1 MHERYSTQ
9 AARSYSGLQINR
21 RIDNLAT
28 AYQEL
33 LTVIVRLRANRH
45 NVTEPS
51 AFRAQ
56 IRASL
61 KTAEDEAASKGYT
74 AEDIKVA
81 TFAVVG
87 FLDESIL
94 NYNPN
99 LADWIRRPLQQEL
112 FGVQIAGEIFFR
124 NVDRLLTRSDSQ
136 ELADVL
142 EIYELCLLLG
152 FRGRYSAS
160 EGANLRAIAVT
171 LDERIRR
178 IRGDSWP
185 AVSAWRPEQARAHR
199 RASRLRNLAWT
210 TVAIW
215 AFAIC
220 LFLLYIFV
228 LRAVASEAV
237 VVVLAIRL

>member
-1 MHERYSTQ
+1 MNERHSTQ
-9 AARSYSGLQINR
+9 AARSHSASQISR
-21 RIDNLAT
+21 RIDNLAA

-33 LTVIVRLRANRH
+33 LTVIVRLRANQH

-61 KTAEDEAASKGYT
+61 KTAEDEAASKGYA

-94 NYNPN
+94 NQNPN

-152 FRGRYSAS
+152 FHGRYSTS
-160 EGANLRAIAVT
+160 EGANLRAIAAT
-171 LDERIRR
+171 LDEKIRR

-199 RASRLRNLAWT
+199 RASRLRNLSWT

-215 AFAIC
+215 VIAVC
-220 LFLLYIFV
+220 LFLFYTFV
-228 LRAVASEAV
+228 LRSTVSEAV
-237 VVVLAIRL
+237 TGASAIRL

>member
-1 MHERYSTQ
+1 MHERHSTQ
-9 AARSYSGLQINR
+9 TARSYSGLQINR
-21 RIDNLAT
+21 RIDNLAA

-61 KTAEDEAASKGYT
+61 KTAEAEAASKGYT

-94 NYNPN
+94 NQNPG
-99 LADWIRRPLQQEL
+99 LADWIRQPLQQEL

-124 NVDRLLTRSDSQ
+124 NVDRLLTRGDSQ

-160 EGANLRAIAVT
+160 EGASLRAIATT
-171 LDERIRR
+171 LDERSRR

-215 AFAIC
+215 VIALC
-220 LFLLYIFV
+220 LFLIYTFV
-228 LRAVASEAV
+228 LRSTASETLMMASS
-237 VVVLAIRL
+237 IRW